1 MKKTIIILV
10 CCALLGAC
18 IVFFTK
24 NRTANTQQSLYD
36 QAVALY
42 QEQAQQIPEIFGTEV
57 GNRFHAMEN
66 DFFQNRIS
74 NEVIYLNKTQPFYN
88 ESRMYINVITARA
101 LYIDQVI
108 QSYKENKEITRG
120 LRKFMETGDIKKVN
134 EKLYVAMLNIAPHA
148 INKYADKSE
157 LGIISSDHVY
167 CNYTNWA
174 DVAEG
179 LGIASDFLAP
189 FTGKLGAAGDA
200 ASFASMLDNQSF
212 TCRYWGELK
221 KYAIGYFYT
230 NGYTQNKYFTQ
241 EKVDL
246 QNDNDRLK
254 SQINGIKFSTFTAIS
269 NLDYIS
275 IRLDF
280 TDGKKEFYVF
290 TMDKQNEQLIPCD
303 PNEFLQQTVTTYKEE

>member
-10 CCALLGAC
+10 SCALLGGG
-18 IVFFTK
+18 IVFLVK
-24 NRTANTQQSLYD
+24 NRTASSQQSLYD

-42 QEQAQQIPEIFGTEV
+42 QEQAQQIPQIFGSEV
-57 GNRFHAMEN
+57 GSRFNVMEN
-66 DFFQNRIS
+66 DFFQNKIA
-74 NEVIYLNKTQPFYN
+74 NEIRYLNSTQPFYN
-88 ESRMYINVITARA
+88 EARMYTNVITARTI
-101 LYIDQVI
+101 YIDQVI
-108 QSYKENKEITRG
+108 KDYKEKKEITRG

-134 EKLYVAMLNIAPHA
+134 EKLYVAMLNVAPHV
-148 INKYADKSE
+148 INKYADKND

-167 CNYTNWA
+167 CNYTNWT

-179 LGIASDFLAP
+179 LASLADGLAP
-189 FTGKLGAAGDA
+189 ATGKLGAAGDA
-200 ASFASMLDNQSF
+200 ASIASMLDNQSF

-230 NGYTQNKYFTQ
+230 NKYTQNKYFTQ
-241 EKVDL
+241 EKIDL